1 MSLVGR
7 GHCCIRKVTR
17 PCTQADVLSSSEAGR
32 MRLISEMLS
41 GSGAILGTSTR
52 GRTGDGGRALSMM
65 SAMACSLAGS
75 GASGGDT
82 SERACLRLLGRA
94 NAYKRAFVCF
104 ASDHNRRRPPP
115 RPRRRRR
122 HRSGQRS
129 RHARHLSLPTSAST
143 VVGAYP
149 LFFAPQFDSSSFSLA
164 RLGVN
169 GICLARAS
177 TAPGALLVAAVSP

>member
-75 GASGGDT
+75 GARGGTRASAHACDYSGGRTLT
-82 SERACLRLLGRA
+82 SGLSCVLLRITIAVAHHLARAVA
-94 NAYKRAFVCF
+94 VAIAV
-104 ASDHNRRRPPP
+104 ASAPAMLAISRYPPP
-115 RPRRRRR
+115 RP
-122 HRSGQRS
+122 
-129 RHARHLSLPTSAST
+129 LSLAPTPSSSPRNST
-143 VVGAYP
+143 V
-149 LFFAPQFDSSSFSLA
+149 LRFHSL
-164 RLGVN
+164 GWV
-169 GICLARAS
+169 
-177 TAPGALLVAAVSP
+177 